1 MALEQEAEAEA
12 EAGRETSS
20 VSTRFIRNRDLYLF
34 LPSLLGFS
42 DGNDNVASWRE
53 RIILVNPFTQGM
65 IVLEESS
72 GLNPLLRDLLEPREE
87 GHPPA
92 SRASIDAMRVVDVD
106 GWGGECVICLE
117 ERKEEDTAKEM
128 PCKHKFHGGCIEK
141 WLGLHGSCPVCRY
154 EMPVEGDEVEK
165 KRSDGGE
172 IWVMFG
178 RDSSGHD
185 GGNRDGNT
193 AGSGGT

>member
-128 PCKHKFHGGCIEK
+128 PCTRCLLREMRLRRKEAMGERF
-141 WLGLHGSCPVCRY
+141 GLCL
-154 EMPVEGDEVEK
+154 VEILLVMMVET
-165 KRSDGGE
+165 
-172 IWVMFG
+172 VMVTLL
-178 RDSSGHD
+178 DLVAHD
-185 GGNRDGNT
+185 VFFIPRIKV
-193 AGSGGT
+193 